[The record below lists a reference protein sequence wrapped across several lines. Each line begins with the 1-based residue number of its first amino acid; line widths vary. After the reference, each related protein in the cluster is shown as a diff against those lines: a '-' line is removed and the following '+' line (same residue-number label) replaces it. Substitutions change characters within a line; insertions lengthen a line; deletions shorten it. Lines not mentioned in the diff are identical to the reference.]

1 VARGVSTLPNGPRS
15 GTLSAR
21 AYSGIALADWGET
34 GGAMNKMRETVCW
47 LLLALLPAGAAAQEE
62 TDPLFG
68 GEETDEEAEPASG
81 RFYGDFQA
89 RYDRI
94 GSLNPLSGITRIER
108 GRARLRFGWRD
119 TRGNLEYAIA
129 AKLARGTDSN
139 QDTRANLDNEES
151 DAEELDEAMLRWTFD
166 QGTELLLG
174 KTALPLDLT
183 PMLWDSDLRPAGIS
197 AARSFAVGDFDRFS
211 LVGGA
216 FVPMHLYGDDS
227 RLAALQAGYHWR
239 EGAPFSASVKLAY
252 LDFSHLGDLVHE
264 GLTRSNWREIIR
276 PPGSP
281 PPVSCG
287 VCHGVAGDLVNEFRM
302 VDLQGELRWTLDDEP
317 LVVNVDVVHNLE
329 ASRDDLGGRV
339 SVSYGD
345 WRKPRGLQYGLAYQ
359 RFQRDAVLAAFS
371 DDDWWFHS
379 NARGVLA
386 HVGYGIDPT
395 WSVHL
400 SYVRDRRDGPFRGG
414 PVERWLFDVRAHW

>member
-1 VARGVSTLPNGPRS
+1 MKKL
-15 GTLSAR
+15 
-21 AYSGIALADWGET
+21 
-34 GGAMNKMRETVCW
+34 RESVCW
-47 LLLALLPAGAAAQEE
+47 LLLALSPAGVAAQEE

-68 GEETDEEAEPASG
+68 GEESTEEAEIATG
-81 RFYGDFQA
+81 RFYGDLQA

-129 AKLARGTDSN
+129 AKLLAGTHSN
-139 QDTRANLDNEES
+139 ADTRAHLDNERADS
-151 DAEELDEAMLRWTFD
+151 VELDEAMLRWSFD
-166 QGTELLLG
+166 QGTQLLLG
-174 KTALPLDLT
+174 KTALPLDLS

-197 AARSFAVGDFDRFS
+197 ASRSVQVGDFDRFS

-216 FVPMHLYGDDS
+216 FMPMHLYGDDS
-227 RLAALQAGYHWR
+227 RLGALQAGYHWR
-239 EGAPFSASVKLAY
+239 EGAPFSGSVKLAY
-252 LDFSHLGDLVHE
+252 LDFGNLGDLAHE
-264 GLTRSNWREIIR
+264 GLTRSNWRELIR

-287 VCHGVAGDLVNEFRM
+287 VCHATQGDLVNDFRLL
-302 VDLQGELRWTLDDEP
+302 DLQGELHWTLREEP
-317 LVVNVDVVHNLE
+317 LVLSVDLVHNLA
-329 ASRDDLGGRV
+329 ASQDDLGGRV
-339 SVSYGD
+339 GLSYGD
-345 WRKPRGLQYGLAYQ
+345 WRKPQGMQALIAYQ

-379 NARGVLA
+379 NARGVLTSF
-386 HVGYGIDPT
+386 GYGIDET

-400 SYVRDRRDGPFRGG
+400 TYVRDRRDGPFRGG